1 MLYLIMSPKLTAK
14 KLKKM
19 GVPKIYWA
27 GLIVASILGLSPLA
41 IQKYKSFRENPG
53 IFSKA
58 TTVESVTNGDTF
70 VIKNGMSVRMIGI
83 NAPDRGEKNYDKS
96 KVFLEKEINNKEVYL
111 EYDRYPD
118 DEKNGKLLA
127 WVWIDCEETP
137 KFLPADYMHK
147 SNNESMPGLVDN
159 PEGCK
164 NGKLVNEE
172 LVKSGF
178 AKPVVY
184 KDRGPTKYQERISK
198 ISP

>member
-1 MLYLIMSPKLTAK
+1 MSPKLTAK

-27 GLIVASILGLSPLA
+27 GLIVASVLGLSPLA
-41 IQKYKSFRENPG
+41 IQKYKSFYENPM
-53 IFSKA
+53 IFSKV
-58 TTVESVTNGDTF
+58 TTVESVTDGDTF

-118 DEKNGKLLA
+118 DEKNGRLLA
-127 WVWIDCEETP
+127 WVWIDCESDSP
-137 KFLPADYMHK
+137 NFLPANYMHK
-147 SNNESMPGLVDN
+147 NQSESNVGLTDN

-164 NGKLVNEE
+164 NGRLVNEE
-172 LVKSGF
+172 LVKKGY
-178 AKPVVY
+178 AKLETY
-184 KDRGPTKYQERISK
+184 EKRGELKYQKRIS
-198 ISP
+198 SQ